1 MKNYKVLSGTIS
13 GNCTLFESPIFEYES
28 DAIPLPKLYEM
39 VDAMNAMV
47 LEEPP
52 CDEFDGNLSVLEEPP
67 CDEFDGNL
75 SVLVD
80 ADTNKVIKIFEA
92 DFIEELLIGH
102 WRSPSAVEWHA
113 NKKR

>member
-13 GNCTLFESPIFEYES
+13 GICTLFESPIFEYES
-28 DAIPLPKLYEM
+28 DAIALSKLYEM
-39 VDAMNAMV
+39 DDAMDAM
-47 LEEPP
+47 
-52 CDEFDGNLSVLEEPP
+52 VLEEPP

-80 ADTNKVIKIFEA
+80 ADTNKVIKLVEA
-92 DFIEELLIGH
+92 DFIQELLSGH

-113 NKKR
+113 KKKR